1 MPTLEDT
8 VEFQAATL
16 NDLLEADAKAVA
28 LPSEGEGKYRS
39 WAFVSTAAAGLLA
52 IMLVVSLVT
61 DKGGGGEA
69 ASASTESKKAY
80 EGSAVTIRVSQ
91 IPSDV
96 VPDTFVDVR
105 DRAGNV
111 VLSNVPVT
119 KVITE
124 GKGNYAGASVEVK
137 VPPGTSTE
145 AFDKAFPT
153 GKESGRVKK
162 TDATAATPPATTAPE
177 SAPATTPPASTT
189 AETTPPPPASTT
201 PETAPA
207 QTTPPS

>member
-8 VEFQAATL
+8 IEFQAPTL
-16 NDLLEADAKAVA
+16 NDLFEADAKAVA

-39 WAFVSTAAAGLLA
+39 WAFISTAAAGLLA
-52 IMLVVSLVT
+52 IMLVVALVT
-61 DKGGGGEA
+61 DRGGGAGGG
-69 ASASTESKKAY
+69 ASAETVSKKSY

-105 DRAGNV
+105 DRAGNL

-124 GKGNYAGASVEVK
+124 GKGNFAGPTVEVK
-137 VPPGTSTE
+137 VPSGTSTD

-153 GKESGRVKK
+153 GKEAGKVKK
-162 TDATAATPPATTAPE
+162 TEGAGATPPVTTAPE
-177 SAPATTPPASTT
+177 SAPTTT
-189 AETTPPPPASTT
+189 PPASTT
-201 PETAPA
+201 PETTPT
-207 QTTPPS
+207 QTTPPASG